1 MWDFSIGKTIGILL
15 KTMPFILTR
24 MVIYFA
30 ITLAFILATGV
41 GAGIG
46 YGVGSVSDSPESFAV
61 WGGFFGMGL
70 VGTAVYWARE
80 WLLYMVKA
88 AHIAVIVKLID
99 GEALPDGK
107 GQVAYG
113 REIVTT
119 RFGEANVLFALDQLI
134 KGVIAAIT
142 GLIGGVAAFLPI
154 PGLDGIARFANTVIR
169 LSLTYVDEII
179 LGYNIRSNS
188 DNAWESARRGLVLY
202 AQNGLTMV
210 KNAVWLSIFLW
221 ILSIGVFLLALA
233 PAAAILYLFPGEIAG
248 YSFIIA
254 IVFAWAFKAAVL
266 EPFAITAL
274 IAVYF
279 DTIRGQVPDPDWDA
293 KLMGA
298 SEKFRALTESAR
310 GAFGGRPA
318 TA

>member
-1 MWDFSIGKTIGILL
+1 MWDFSIGRTIGILL

-24 MVIYFA
+24 MMIYFA

-113 REIVTT
+113 REIVTA
-119 RFGEANVLFALDQLI
+119 RFGEANMLFALDQLI

-142 GLIGGVAAFLPI
+142 GLIGGIAAFLPI

-179 LGYNIRSNS
+179 LGYNIRTNS
-188 DNAWESARRGLVLY
+188 SNAWESSRRGLVLY
-202 AQNGLTMV
+202 AQNGLKMV
-210 KNAVWLSIFLW
+210 KNAVWLSVFLW

-248 YSFIIA
+248 YSFILA

-274 IAVYF
+274 MAVYF
-279 DTIRGQVPDPDWDA
+279 DTIRGQVPNPDWDA

-298 SEKFRALTESAR
+298 SEKFRALTESAK

>member
-1 MWDFSIGKTIGILL
+1 MWDFSIGRTIGILL

-113 REIVTT
+113 REIVTA

-142 GLIGGVAAFLPI
+142 GLIGGLAAFLPI

-274 IAVYF
+274 MAVYF

-298 SEKFRALTESAR
+298 SEKFRALTESAK